1 MKPRALPASRCIEC
15 GLHKICFPPSFDI
28 GALEQLGRVIT
39 AQKALNKGESVYRQ
53 GDSANAIYAVQ
64 SGALKTVMT
73 QANGSSQVT
82 GFYLPGEVIGLDNL
96 AQSHCASSAVATE
109 RTSLCELPVD
119 AMSKLSQQLPELQSH
134 LFQIMSTEI
143 RSDYQRM
150 HMLSNTSAETRVVS
164 FLLSW
169 SARQAR
175 RRLSQDALRLTMTR
189 EDLANYLGQALETL
203 SRTLHKLQDDG
214 LLTVSGR
221 QITLHDLPKLNARL
235 QHQCS

>member
-1 MKPRALPASRCIEC
+1 MPRVQPASRCIEC

-53 GDSANAIYAVQ
+53 GDFANAIYAVQ

-150 HMLSNTSAETRVVS
+150 HMLSNTSAEARVVS